1 MTCIVKFCRCW
12 AVAETFPS
20 QNTLNSGQ
28 YNEGSDDFGPRYLW
42 LNRNGSSKHSRF
54 DRLTDFAAQAHNPQN
69 TGQVL
74 YQPEIL
80 FVIPRRSRRDIVLA
94 LSVCLSVHLY
104 IRPSIPLSTL
114 FVCPEPYLSTY
125 FVRFDSFFVQMIIT
139 MDSQYPIS
147 LVKIDPLTLELFPL
161 FWYRQL

>member
-80 FVIPRRSRRDIVLA
+80 FVIPPTKSEGYSFGVVCV
-94 LSVCLSVHLY
+94 SVHPSVHPSVRPTVHTFCLSGT
-104 IRPSIPLSTL
+104 I
-114 FVCPEPYLSTY
+114 
-125 FVRFDSFFVQMIIT
+125 
-139 MDSQYPIS
+139 SQY
-147 LVKIDPLTLELFPL
+147 LFC
-161 FWYRQL
+161 QI